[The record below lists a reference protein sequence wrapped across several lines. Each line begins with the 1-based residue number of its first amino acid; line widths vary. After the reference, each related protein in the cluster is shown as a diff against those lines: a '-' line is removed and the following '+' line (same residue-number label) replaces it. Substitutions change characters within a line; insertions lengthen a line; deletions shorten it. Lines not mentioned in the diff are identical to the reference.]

1 MDKAAV
7 IKFRNLAQVSS
18 VTLYSKE
25 LNADGVQ
32 DKFVVPNNIHI
43 VCDNSL
49 NIIDDNNGSVIWDD
63 ANEVFYAFRLNTPS
77 SFFTGQTNTISHGN
91 QPKVPIC
98 LIAVDYGEIQ
108 NMRFQLNCEQFEK
121 IAQELKL
128 TDEEHD
134 HLYNK
139 FFVNLD
145 QKHQIEV
152 KRTISYDTQT
162 KKDGAIAKRS
172 YDGNDEYMKTVH
184 PVAF

>member
-1 MDKAAV
+1 MSKRISHEGFLTVKCSGIAV
-7 IKFRNLAQVSS
+7 IVRPHVHVSIVFGS
-18 VTLYSKE
+18 FYIPLPLETVID
-25 LNADGVQ
+25 ADALGA
-32 DKFVVPNNIHI
+32 DKIREA
-43 VCDNSL
+43 
-49 NIIDDNNGSVIWDD
+49 DDGYCEEN
-63 ANEVFYAFRLNTPS
+63 F
-77 SFFTGQTNTISHGN
+77 NTISHGN

-108 NMRFQLNCEQFEK
+108 NMRFQLNYEQFEK

-128 TDEEHD
+128 TDEEYD

>member
-7 IKFRNLAQVSS
+7 IRFRNLAKVSS

-63 ANEVFYAFRLNTPS
+63 DNESFYAFRLNTPS

-108 NMRFQLNCEQFEK
+108 NMRFQLNYEQFEK

>member
-1 MDKAAV
+1 
-7 IKFRNLAQVSS
+7 
-18 VTLYSKE
+18 
-25 LNADGVQ
+25 
-32 DKFVVPNNIHI
+32 
-43 VCDNSL
+43 
-49 NIIDDNNGSVIWDD
+49 
-63 ANEVFYAFRLNTPS
+63 
-77 SFFTGQTNTISHGN
+77 
-91 QPKVPIC
+91 
-98 LIAVDYGEIQ
+98 
-108 NMRFQLNCEQFEK
+108 MRFQLNYEQFEK